1 MGPARLFAAA
11 ILAALAAAST
21 AARAA
26 DEVSRPVAVGVKLV
40 QNANRAELTFDLS
53 RPVEARAHT
62 LASPDRIVVDLPETV
77 FDVDPGTGQAD
88 AVDGPLVKAFRFGL
102 LAPGRSRIVIDLV
115 RRACPAGIAVKPI
128 AEGAE
133 PSRLGIAIKPCDDLA
148 FAAAAAPPDP
158 AAPTPSGPTPTAG
171 LPVIVLDPGHGGID
185 GGAHGVGG
193 VVEKTVVL
201 AFCLELKRQLEATRR
216 YTVLMTRQGDQ
227 YVDLD
232 SRVAFARDANASLF
246 LSIYADTLTDVGDVS
261 GSTVYTVADRA
272 SDAEAARIAA
282 RENAASRTPGK
293 ARTADADPGVSDILF
308 DLKRRETLVYSHLFS
323 RTLVDDLGGA
333 TRLNHNPERS
343 AGFVVL
349 KAPEFPS
356 VLVEL
361 GYLSNPQD
369 VASLQSADW
378 RVRTV
383 AAMAKAVDAFFA
395 NPGATG
401 EGASAGPGVALD
413 ADGGVAPTR

>member
-11 ILAALAAAST
+11 FLAALAAASL
-21 AARAA
+21 AARAG
-26 DEVSRPVAVGVKLV
+26 DEVSRPVAVGVKLA
-40 QNANRAELTFDLS
+40 QNANQAELTFDLS

-62 LASPDRIVVDLPETV
+62 LASPDRVVVDLPETA
-77 FDVDPGTGQAD
+77 FEVDSD
-88 AVDGPLVKAFRFGL
+88 AGRAEAAGGPLVKAFRFGL
-102 LAPGRSRIVIDLV
+102 LAPGRSRIVIDLA
-115 RRACPAGIAVKPI
+115 RRACPADVALKPI

-133 PSRLGIAIKPCDDLA
+133 ASRLTIAIKPCDDAA
-148 FAAAAAPPDP
+148 FAAAAAPPDLAAPAPGPAP
-158 AAPTPSGPTPTAG
+158 AAA

-185 GGAHGVGG
+185 SGASGVGG
-193 VVEKTVVL
+193 VVEKTIVL
-201 AFCLELKRQLEATRR
+201 AFCLELRRQLEATRR
-216 YTVLMTRQGDQ
+216 YKVLMTRESDQ

-246 LSIYADTLTDVGDVS
+246 LSIHADTLTDVGEVS

-282 RENAASRTPGK
+282 RENAASRAPGK
-293 ARTADADPGVSDILF
+293 AGTADADPGVSNILF
-308 DLKRRETLVYSHLFS
+308 DLKRRETLLYSHLFS
-323 RTLVDDLGGA
+323 RTLVDDLRGA

-369 VASLQSADW
+369 AAALQSAEW
-378 RVRTV
+378 RART
-383 AAMAKAVDAFFA
+383 AAAVTRAVDAFFA
-395 NPGATG
+395 NSGATG

-413 ADGGVAPTR
+413 AAGGAAPSR

>member
-11 ILAALAAAST
+11 ILAALAAASL
-21 AARAA
+21 AARAG
-26 DEVSRPVAVGVKLV
+26 DEVSRPVAVGVKLA
-40 QNANRAELTFDLS
+40 QSASQAELTFDLS

-62 LASPDRIVVDLPETV
+62 LASPDRIVVDLPETA
-77 FDVDPGTGQAD
+77 FEVDSGAGRAE
-88 AVDGPLVKAFRFGL
+88 AAGGPLVKAFRFGL
-102 LAPGRSRIVIDLV
+102 LAPGRSRIVIDLA
-115 RRACPAGIAVKPI
+115 RRACPADVALKPI

-133 PSRLGIAIKPCDDLA
+133 ASRLTIAIKPCDDAA
-148 FAAAAAPPDP
+148 FAAAAAPTDLAAPAPGPAP
-158 AAPTPSGPTPTAG
+158 AAA

-185 GGAHGVGG
+185 SGANGVGG
-193 VVEKTVVL
+193 VMEKTIVL
-201 AFCLELKRQLEATRR
+201 AFCLELRRQLEATRR
-216 YTVLMTRQGDQ
+216 YKVLMTRESDQ

-246 LSIYADTLTDVGDVS
+246 LSIHADTLTDVGEVS

-293 ARTADADPGVSDILF
+293 ARPADADPGVSNILF
-308 DLKRRETLVYSHLFS
+308 DLKRRETLLYSHLFS
-323 RTLVDDLGGA
+323 RTLVDDLRGA

-369 VASLQSADW
+369 VAALQSAEW
-378 RVRTV
+378 RAWT
-383 AAMAKAVDAFFA
+383 AAAVTRAVDAFFA
-395 NPGATG
+395 NSGAIG

-413 ADGGVAPTR
+413 AAGGAAPSR